1 MKHYQVVGFEEG
13 YPVFW
18 FNITVNNF
26 SEALR
31 TIDSHYYVTHTAF
44 QRLEITEVEND

>member
-1 MKHYQVVGFEEG
+1 MKLYKVVDFEDAG
-13 YPVFW
+13 PAFW
-18 FNITVNNF
+18 FTVTAENF
-26 SEALR
+26 REALR